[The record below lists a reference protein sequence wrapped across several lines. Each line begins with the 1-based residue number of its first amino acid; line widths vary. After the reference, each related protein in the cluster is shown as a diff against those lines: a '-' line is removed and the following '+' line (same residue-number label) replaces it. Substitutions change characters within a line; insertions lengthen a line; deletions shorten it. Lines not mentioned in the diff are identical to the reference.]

1 MHLVPDFDFGHG
13 ETIGQ
18 LRDSVANFCAKELAP
33 RAADIDRDNE
43 FPRDLWPQLGE
54 LGVLGMTVPAE
65 YGGVD
70 MGYLAHTIVLEEI
83 SRASGSVGLSY
94 GAQIKH

>member
-18 LRDSVANFCAKELAP
+18 LRDSVAVFALRNWLLAP
-33 RAADIDRDNE
+33 QILTAITNSPGSVAKTGWPRRAGHDGSNGIWRRRHGL
-43 FPRDLWPQLGE
+43 PCP
-54 LGVLGMTVPAE
+54 
-65 YGGVD
+65 
-70 MGYLAHTIVLEEI
+70 TIVLEEI

-94 GAQIKH
+94 APTRICA